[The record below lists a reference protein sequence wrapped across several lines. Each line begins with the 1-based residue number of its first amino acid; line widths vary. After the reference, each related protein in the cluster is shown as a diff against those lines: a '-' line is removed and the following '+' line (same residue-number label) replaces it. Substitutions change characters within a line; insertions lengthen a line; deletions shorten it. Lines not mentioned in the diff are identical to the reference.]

1 MAVSTGGGEDEVM
14 STINITP
21 FTDVLLVL
29 LIIFIILASVTK
41 EPKLPD
47 AYNKDKV
54 QPSQIVVMVDGQDHV
69 QIGSNTVA
77 VADMRAAFSELQD
90 ETDHRFKS
98 VIIKADPKASYG
110 VILQVMDAAKQV
122 DLTDFGLANHVIG
135 TPAGQTSS

>member
-1 MAVSTGGGEDEVM
+1 MAVSTGQGEEDVM

-47 AYNKDKV
+47 AKNSEKVKD
-54 QPSQIVVMVDGQDHV
+54 SQIVVIIDDKNQI
-69 QIGSNTVA
+69 QIGSTSVPIQG
-77 VADMRAAFSELQD
+77 AAE
-90 ETDHRFKS
+90 EFKNLAAATNHVYNS

-110 VILQVMDAAKQV
+110 TVLQVMDAAKNEN
-122 DLTDFGLANHVIG
+122 LTN
-135 TPAGQTSS
+135 

>member
-54 QPSQIVVMVDGQDHV
+54 QPSQIVVMVNEKDHV
-69 QIGSNTVA
+69 QIGSNQVNIR
-77 VADMRAAFSELQD
+77 DMKAAFEQLQD
-90 ETDHRFKS
+90 ATDHRFKS
-98 VIIKADPKASYG
+98 VIVKADPKASYG
-110 VILQVMDAAKQV
+110 TILQVMDAAKQV
-122 DLTDFGLANHVIG
+122 NLTDFGLANHVQG
-135 TPAGQTSS
+135 APPGATQ

>member
-54 QPSQIVVMVDGQDHV
+54 QPSQIVVIIDEADHI
-69 QIGSNTVA
+69 QIGSNQVTI
-77 VADMRAAFSELQD
+77 ADAKAAFAQLQ
-90 ETDHRFKS
+90 EATDHRFKS
-98 VIIKADPKASYG
+98 VIIKANPKATYG
-110 VILQVMDAAKQV
+110 LILQVMDAAKSE
-122 DLTDFGLANHVIG
+122 DLTDFGLANHVQG
-135 TPAGQTSS
+135 APEGQTQ

>member
-1 MAVSTGGGEDEVM
+1 MAVSTGGGEDDVM

-47 AYNKDKV
+47 AYNKTKV
-54 QPSQIVVMVDGQDHV
+54 QPSQIVVIVDDKNNIE
-69 QIGSNTVA
+69 IGSNVVNVHDA
-77 VADMRAAFSELQD
+77 EGAFRTLQED
-90 ETDHRFKS
+90 TGYKFRS

-110 VILQVMDAAKQV
+110 VILQIMDAAKSV
-122 DLTDFGLANHVIG
+122 GLIDFGLANHVIG
-135 TPAGQTSS
+135 TPEGQSS

>member
-1 MAVSTGGGEDEVM
+1 VAVSTGGGEDEVM

-54 QPSQIVVMVDGQDHV
+54 QPSQIVVMIDEKDHV
-69 QIGSNTVA
+69 QIGSNQVDIKDA
-77 VADMRAAFSELQD
+77 KAAFAQLQD
-90 ETDHRFKS
+90 ATDHRFKS
-98 VIIKADPKASYG
+98 VIVKADPRATYG
-110 VILQVMDAAKQV
+110 TILQVMDAAKQV
-122 DLTDFGLANHVIG
+122 DLTDFGLANHVQG
-135 TPAGQTSS
+135 APPGATQ

>member
-41 EPKLPD
+41 EPKLPE

-54 QPSQIVVMVDGQDHV
+54 QPSQIVVIVDEHDHI
-69 QIGSNTVA
+69 QIGSNEVTIA
-77 VADMRAAFSELQD
+77 EAKAAFAQLQ
-90 ETDHRFKS
+90 EATDHKFKS
-98 VIIKADPKASYG
+98 VIIKANPLTSYG
-110 VILQVMDAAKQV
+110 VILQLMDAAKSV
-122 DLTDFGLANHVIG
+122 NLTDFGLANHVEG
-135 TPAGQTSS
+135 TPEGRNQ

>member
-1 MAVSTGGGEDEVM
+1 M

-54 QPSQIVVMVDGQDHV
+54 QPSQIVVMVDEKDHV
-69 QIGSNTVA
+69 QIGSNQVDIR
-77 VADMRAAFSELQD
+77 DMKAAFEQLQD
-90 ETDHRFKS
+90 ATDHRFKS
-98 VIIKADPKASYG
+98 VIVKADPKASYG
-110 VILQVMDAAKQV
+110 TILQVMDAAKQV
-122 DLTDFGLANHVIG
+122 DLTDFGLANHVQG
-135 TPAGQTSS
+135 APPGATQ

>member
-54 QPSQIVVMVDGQDHV
+54 QPSQILVRIDEKNNIS
-69 QIGSNTVA
+69 IGSNQVNI
-77 VADMRAAFSELQD
+77 ADAKTAFAQLQQQ
-90 ETDHRFKS
+90 TDYKFKS
-98 VIIKADPKASYG
+98 VIIKADPKTAYG
-110 VILQVMDAAKQV
+110 VILQVMDAAKSV
-122 DLTDFGLANHVIG
+122 NLTDFGLANHVQG
-135 TPAGQTSS
+135 TPEGQTQ

>member
-1 MAVSTGGGEDEVM
+1 M

-47 AYNKDKV
+47 AKNKEQV
-54 QPSQIVVMVDGQDHV
+54 QASQIIVIINDKNDIE
-69 QIGSNTVA
+69 IGSNAVTVNQA
-77 VADMRAAFSELQD
+77 HDAFAALQD
-90 ETDHRFKS
+90 QTGHRFRS

-110 VILQVMDAAKQV
+110 VILQVMDAAKSTG
-122 DLTDFGLANHVIG
+122 LIDFGLANHVEG
-135 TPAGQTSS
+135 TPEGPSS

>member
-1 MAVSTGGGEDEVM
+1 VAVSTGQGEDEVM

-47 AYNKDKV
+47 AYNKEKV
-54 QPSQIVVMVDGQDHV
+54 QPSQIVVMVDEHDHV
-69 QIGSNTVA
+69 QIGSNQVSIPDA
-77 VADMRAAFSELQD
+77 KAAFEQLQD
-90 ETDHRFKS
+90 ATDHRFKS

-110 VILQVMDAAKQV
+110 VILQVMDAAKQT
-122 DLTDFGLANHVIG
+122 DLTDFGLANHVQG
-135 TPAGQTSS
+135 APAGASP

>member
-14 STINITP
+14 ATINITP

-54 QPSQIVVMVDGQDHV
+54 QPSQIVVIIDEKSQV
-69 QIGSNTVA
+69 QIGSNPVA
-77 VADMRAAFSELQD
+77 IADMKTAFAALQD
-90 ETDHRFKS
+90 ATDHKFKS
-98 VIIKADPKASYG
+98 VIIKANPHASYG
-110 VILQVMDAAKQV
+110 VILKLMDAAKSV
-122 DLTDFGLANHVIG
+122 DLTDFGLANHVQG
-135 TPAGQTSS
+135 MPEGVNQ